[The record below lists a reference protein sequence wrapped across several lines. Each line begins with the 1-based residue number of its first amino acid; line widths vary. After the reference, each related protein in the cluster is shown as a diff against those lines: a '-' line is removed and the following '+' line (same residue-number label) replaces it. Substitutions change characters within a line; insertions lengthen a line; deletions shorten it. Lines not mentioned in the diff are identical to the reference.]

1 MQIKQWITFHDP
13 YSFIYGGYGR
23 KDMAPGI
30 NGPAST
36 VYKAATNVLQAHA
49 AVYNLYNQA
58 YKNTQN
64 GKNIDICSIVWLN
77 FHFFLIEWY
86 ESVFQLDFKI
96 FRTIVSFIKISSG
109 QSLIIK
115 LYFYKVLQDSL
126 RNIWANVLRPVS
138 SWSTGE
144 WNSIHIRFTTCH
156 TLFLIFLKHF
166 SLFQVSFRF

>member
-115 LYFYKVLQDSL
+115 LIFIKFFKTVWEIYGQM
-126 RNIWANVLRPVS
+126 
-138 SWSTGE
+138 SWDRCLAEALVNGIPYIYALPHVTPYS
-144 WNSIHIRFTTCH
+144 
-156 TLFLIFLKHF
+156 
-166 SLFQVSFRF
+166 

>member
-13 YSFIYGGYGR
+13 YSFVYGGYGR

-86 ESVFQLDFKI
+86 KSVFQLDFKI

-115 LYFYKVLQDSL
+115 LIFIKFFKTVWETYGQMSWDWSL
-126 RNIWANVLRPVS
+126 AEAPYS
-138 SWSTGE
+138 
-144 WNSIHIRFTTCH
+144 
-156 TLFLIFLKHF
+156 
-166 SLFQVSFRF
+166 